1 MRQIEMVG
9 AGFSR
14 GGLHSISKVG
24 QQPGPFA
31 WPGAAFFKLWID
43 VLFSAIVLSKQTA
56 GKKPGN
62 RAGECRNSGSGS
74 LNALHPTINKWES
87 VMTAPRHSWK
97 THTFVLGAALAFA
110 APAAAQNL
118 VISNWDGYMAPDAM
132 DAFKAATGASG
143 ELVVHATN
151 EEIMGKL
158 IASGGKG
165 YDVVFV
171 SSPFAEVLNNL
182 GLAET
187 IDHAKV
193 PNLANLY
200 PEATTLSYDSG
211 NTFSVP
217 YTWGTTG
224 LCYRSDLVDAEPT
237 SWYDLLAPNDT
248 IKGKTTMLATDRW
261 LLAAGQLAKGYSVNE
276 TDLAKMAEVKD
287 LLISAKGTLL
297 AYDDTTFYSKLVSGE
312 AVLVHAWDG
321 WCNYGIGENAD
332 IKYVI
337 PKEGS
342 DLWLDTM
349 VVMKASENK
358 DAAFQFI
365 NFMLDAKNHAWAA
378 ENILYKVPN
387 KAAMDSLPASLA
399 EQYPNMGM
407 PVEELV
413 KFELL
418 RDVGESQ
425 RNYSRIVSEIKAA
438 Q

>member
-1 MRQIEMVG
+1 MAKRSV
-9 AGFSR
+9 SR
-14 GGLHSISKVG
+14 LFVRGVRPAL
-24 QQPGPFA
+24 FA
-31 WPGAAFFKLWID
+31 LA
-43 VLFSAIVLSKQTA
+43 
-56 GKKPGN
+56 
-62 RAGECRNSGSGS
+62 
-74 LNALHPTINKWES
+74 
-87 VMTAPRHSWK
+87 
-97 THTFVLGAALAFA
+97 LGAASPALA
-110 APAAAQNL
+110 QSL

-132 DAFKAATGASG
+132 DAFKAATGISG
-143 ELVVHATN
+143 EVVKHATN

-158 IASGGKG
+158 VASGGKG

-171 SSPFAEVLNNL
+171 SSPFAEVLNKL

-200 PEATTLSYDSG
+200 PEATNLPYDPG

-224 LCYRSDLVDAEPT
+224 LCYRSDLVKTAPD
-237 SWYDLLAPNDT
+237 SWNSLLAPSDDL
-248 IKGKTTMLATDRW
+248 KGKTTMLATDRW

-276 TDLAKMAEVKD
+276 TDAAKMAEVKD
-287 LLISAKGTLL
+287 LLIAAKKTLL

-312 AVLVHAWDG
+312 ALMVQAWDG
-321 WCNYGIGENAD
+321 WCNYGIGENKD

-358 DAAFQFI
+358 DAALQFI

-378 ENILYKVPN
+378 QNILYKVPN
-387 KAAMDSLPASLA
+387 KAAMDSLPKELTD
-399 EQYPNMGM
+399 QFTNMAL
-407 PVEELV
+407 PVADLV
-413 KFELL
+413 KFEAL
-418 RDVGESQ
+418 RDVGEAQ
-425 RNYSRIVSEIKAA
+425 RDYARIVSEIKAA